1 MQAIIYVYD
10 VLRNFIEKH
19 SEGQKQLFMYGSTI
33 NGTMTSNSDKNSDLD
48 LTLISK
54 DNENEKNALS
64 KIKTA
69 LEKN

>member
-1 MQAIIYVYD
+1 MQTILYVYD
-10 VLRNFIEKH
+10 ILRNFIEKQTK
-19 SEGQKQLFMYGSTI
+19 GQKQLFMYGSTI